1 MHELQQ
7 FDNYTPYKLIEI
19 HGQEYQYGCF
29 SELFTSESLEL
40 ISAYDVVVSKKQPQ
54 NINSYEHFIKVCGMY
69 GLDESVLR
77 PFWNIKL

>member
-1 MHELQQ
+1 MIKGNRDYFSAESFNEVFATKMHELQQ

-54 NINSYEHFIKVCGMY
+54 Y
-69 GLDESVLR
+69 
-77 PFWNIKL
+77 

>member
-1 MHELQQ
+1 MGRNISMVVFQ
-7 FDNYTPYKLIEI
+7 N
-19 HGQEYQYGCF
+19 
-29 SELFTSESLEL
+29 FTSESLEL

-77 PFWNIKL
+77 PFGISNYD